1 MENQLNEPK
10 EITVTDFS
18 DFKTTPL
25 RLVGKD
31 GMVYWKD
38 CPSVTL
44 AREKEDHGKMINLRT
59 GEMRLAKDYV
69 LILIGDGGLGK
80 Q

>member
-1 MENQLNEPK
+1 
-10 EITVTDFS
+10 
-18 DFKTTPL
+18 
-25 RLVGKD
+25 
-31 GMVYWKD
+31 MVYWKD

-44 AREKEDHGKMINLRT
+44 ARETEDHGKKINLRS